1 MVIEKKGEIQAMICG
16 CNLKAG
22 YDGRIVLKELDVTIE
37 KGQIVTLI
45 GPNGSGKSTLLKA
58 ISRLLNCMSGTVYL
72 DGKDI
77 HKINTREVA
86 KSMEVLPQT
95 QHMPPDL
102 TVVELV
108 PLAIIPH
115 HGCYQKKHD
124 DDQEIIKWAIKVSK
138 LEDLAARP
146 VITLSGGERQRA
158 WIALALAQKPE
169 VLLMDEPTT
178 FLDICHQLEIME
190 LVKSLNQE
198 MGITVIMVL
207 HDLNQAASHSHK
219 IFVLNKGSIVASGT
233 PKEVFSKELLKDVY
247 NIHADVI
254 INKANGCPA
263 IFPLGL
269 AAVV

>member
-1 MVIEKKGEIQAMICG
+1 MVIEKEGEIQVMICG

-86 KSMEVLPQT
+86 KRMAVLPQT
-95 QHMPPDL
+95 QHMPPDF
-102 TVVELV
+102 TVEELV
-108 PLAIIPH
+108 AHGRIPH
-115 HGCYQKKHD
+115 HRWYEIKND